1 MKFFPIKVAVICLLI
16 TPLLYILTLMS
27 CETYLTRTYSSRVQ
41 NILIGDSKP
50 LLDGTIRLE
59 ELVARHISDFLKNDW
74 KIHYLH
80 IDLNILVTT
89 SEGRVIYPVFTN
101 FDSMEKSLHEEYNAE
116 KIAKHNFDSLNKG
129 LIVKVDVNLTHGST
143 FANIIL
149 ILYSGI
155 SLCIFFVFYKIGSS
169 RAYADQQRKNR
180 LINDLRK
187 EEKLHNQILND
198 LKKDRQAL
206 FENIKS
212 LNAKYQEDRKKAK
225 INEEEMFEE
234 IISLEEKIN
243 AFIELKNSKEEEI
256 AELKSK
262 IRKYE
267 RRKSSKIKRN
277 EFDFTSKRFAA
288 LYKNT
293 KMNRKALSG
302 FLNLT
307 EDQQIKAEETIQL
320 MDRDPDKIIVKR
332 KVFSGKKHKKAC
344 FEVLFAYNGRLYFTR
359 GKNNTNE
366 ILVIGTKN
374 TQTKDMEFLH
384 SL

>member
-1 MKFFPIKVAVICLLI
+1 MKFFPIRVAVICLLM
-16 TPLLYILTLMS
+16 TPLLYIVTLMS
-27 CETYLTRTYSSRVQ
+27 CETYLTRTYSSRIQ
-41 NILIGDSKP
+41 NILIGDSTP
-50 LLDGTIRLE
+50 LLEGSVRLE
-59 ELVARHISDFLKNDW
+59 EQVAKHIKTFLKNDW

-80 IDLNILVTT
+80 LDLNILVTT

-101 FDSMEKSLHEEYNAE
+101 FDSMEKNLRDGYNAQE
-116 KIAKHNFDSLNKG
+116 IANNNFDSLNQG
-129 LIVKVDVNLTHGST
+129 LVVKVTVNLTHGSVI
-143 FANIIL
+143 ANIIL

-155 SLCIFFVFYKIGSS
+155 SLGIFFIFYKIGSS
-169 RAYADQQRKNR
+169 RAAADQQQKNS
-180 LINDLRK
+180 LISDLKK

-243 AFIELKNSKEEEI
+243 SFIELKNRKEEEI
-256 AELKSK
+256 AELKSR
-262 IRKYE
+262 IQKYE
-267 RRKSSKIKRN
+267 RRKSSKTKRN
-277 EFDFTSKRFAA
+277 EFDFIAKRFAA
-288 LYKNT
+288 LYKNI

-307 EDQQIKAEETIQL
+307 EDQQIKAEEIIQL
-320 MDRDPDKIIVKR
+320 MDHEPDKIIIKR

-344 FEVLFAYNGRLYFTR
+344 FEVLFAYNGRLYFTKD
-359 GKNNTNE
+359 KNNINE